1 MNMVKGIPEVGY
13 KNCSGIVPWGVSEVC
28 SHPTRV
34 EEEVS
39 AALAL
44 KGRGSLLP
52 VLFLV
57 L

>member
-13 KNCSGIVPWGVSEVC
+13 KNCSGSGPWGVSKVC
-28 SHPTRV
+28 SHPKRV

-39 AALAL
+39 AALVL
-44 KGRGSLLP
+44 KGQGNLLL